1 MFVFPSRLVVLL
13 DLRANA
19 GATGLEG
26 YRGTANYR
34 ITKSKFAM

>member
-13 DLRANA
+13 ASGADA
-19 GATGLEG
+19 GASGPKG
-26 YRGTANYR
+26 YRGTAYFR